1 MRRMV
6 WLACVVWLAAL
17 STLSAAAG
25 RVALVIG
32 NGAYTNAT
40 VLPNPTNDAADM
52 TAALQGLGF
61 TVIGGTDLD
70 HASMGQKI
78 GEFED
83 AAREADVTLLFYAG
97 HGMQV
102 NGRNYLVPVNAKL
115 ERESALQFEAIDAET
130 ILRSMAGPGK
140 TAIALLDACRD
151 NPLSR
156 RFARSLG
163 TTRSNAVQQGLAV
176 PAISG
181 GGMLIGFATA
191 PGDVA
196 ADGDGRNSPFTTA
209 LLKNMKTPGLEIQQL
224 MTRVK
229 ADVFST
235 TKETQEPWHNSSL
248 RNEIYLVPASIEVEA
263 SPAKPQAAPQ
273 GASIEFEWNAIKNT
287 SSPAV
292 LEAFMAKHAD
302 NPLYMALADELRN
315 KLQGN
320 GAGAPAKT
328 EEAPAEK
335 LTAAPEGDSPPD
347 QSPRFDVF
355 LEQALDVVNGTS
367 TSTAPLQALNLLKPA
382 GAPGSKTPKL
392 NLRRVA
398 TAPSFSDLRT
408 KVATTPDGFEDFATC
423 RTSNLSKEKNGC
435 DFMSDELSSTLYDA
449 LAERGLN
456 TTKSPAFD
464 MVKIEGTEDF
474 IFSSRPKFGDGE
486 IGMAVALVAPDLTVK
501 KSFRVDVSKSRFG
514 IDAADKETR
523 IQVTGAAVENDE
535 LYVSFDSGFRCK
547 GGKPVKRTMGLLLR
561 AQLSDLTVTWISPF
575 NVSDV
580 NFVMSSDKI
589 FTATVGS
596 CAPSF
601 IYVLDKNSGQ
611 VTARMTLPNG
621 ADKLMQVGNELFVQH
636 YPAASVYGLKIQ

>member
-1 MRRMV
+1 V
-6 WLACVVWLAAL
+6 FAYSPQALAQKRL
-17 STLSAAAG
+17 
-25 RVALVIG
+25 ALVIG

-61 TVIGGTDLD
+61 TVIGGNDLD

-163 TTRSNAVQQGLAV
+163 ATRSNAVQQGLAV

-248 RNEIYLVPASIEVEA
+248 RNEIYLVPPSNAGGQVAVQTPDVKLVI
-263 SPAKPQAAPQ
+263 PDPAPQ
-273 GASIEFEWNAIKNT
+273 PST
-287 SSPAV
+287 SSDEARLAWDAVKESKSISALDKVASLYADTVYGELAKDRATELRAQKPKSTVLESLMLKEDPAPAPKPKGVSVDAVNELLRKAQQRKLRLEQERKEEAARKQKLEKERERIAV
-292 LEAFMAKHAD
+292 LESLKLNLDPPPKPRSTGPKWGVIVGSFPKGQSGKARTRLQAARSNGLNAQIIDSNDFGRLTPGLIVVVIGAGSRGEA
-302 NPLYMALADELRN
+302 LSLADEAR
-315 KLQGN
+315 
-320 GAGAPAKT
+320 
-328 EEAPAEK
+328 
-335 LTAAPEGDSPPD
+335 
-347 QSPRFDVF
+347 
-355 LEQALDVVNGTS
+355 GT
-367 TSTAPLQALNLLKPA
+367 
-382 GAPGSKTPKL
+382 
-392 NLRRVA
+392 
-398 TAPSFSDLRT
+398 
-408 KVATTPDGFEDFATC
+408 
-423 RTSNLSKEKNGC
+423 
-435 DFMSDELSSTLYDA
+435 
-449 LAERGLN
+449 
-456 TTKSPAFD
+456 
-464 MVKIEGTEDF
+464 
-474 IFSSRPKFGDGE
+474 FGD
-486 IGMAVALVAPDLTVK
+486 AYAK
-501 KSFRVDVSKSRFG
+501 
-514 IDAADKETR
+514 
-523 IQVTGAAVENDE
+523 Q
-535 LYVSFDSGFRCK
+535 
-547 GGKPVKRTMGLLLR
+547 LR
-561 AQLSDLTVTWISPF
+561 
-575 NVSDV
+575 
-580 NFVMSSDKI
+580 
-589 FTATVGS
+589 
-596 CAPSF
+596 
-601 IYVLDKNSGQ
+601 
-611 VTARMTLPNG
+611 
-621 ADKLMQVGNELFVQH
+621 
-636 YPAASVYGLKIQ
+636 